1 MIAAARAGRYP
12 ARMKIP
18 FLALLLGTAPLR
30 VGDRA
35 PDFTLPDTEG
45 APVTLSKLL
54 AQGPVVVAFFPK
66 AFTPG

>member
-1 MIAAARAGRYP
+1 
-12 ARMKIP
+12 MKMGL
-18 FLALLLGTAPLR
+18 LAMLLGSATLK

-45 APVTLSKLL
+45 KPVALSRLL
-54 AQGPVVVAFFPK
+54 VTGPVIVAFYPK

>member
-1 MIAAARAGRYP
+1 MH
-12 ARMKIP
+12 IP
-18 FLALLLGTAPLR
+18 LLAMLLGSASIK

-45 APVTLSKLL
+45 RKVTLSRLL
-54 AQGPVVVAFFPK
+54 KQGPVILFFFPT

>member
-1 MIAAARAGRYP
+1 MNA
-12 ARMKIP
+12 P
-18 FLALLLGTAPLR
+18 FLAMLLGAGALK

-45 APVTLSKLL
+45 RTVTLSKELEK
-54 AQGPVVVAFFPK
+54 GPVILIFFPK

>member
-1 MIAAARAGRYP
+1 
-12 ARMKIP
+12 MKIP
-18 FLALLLGTAPLR
+18 FLALLLGAAPLK

-45 APVTLSKLL
+45 EPVALSSLL
-54 AQGPVVVAFFPK
+54 ERGEVIVAFFHK